1 MSSPPRLAEW
11 IVRFA
16 AGGAEADHVLGDL
29 REEYELHADGG
40 GARRAD
46 GWYWRQT
53 VRSIVPLLRARW
65 ISRHAHP
72 IPRRR
77 DNMDSI
83 KSDFAYAVRGLLR
96 RPVFAIVAVLTL
108 ALGIGTATAIFTIVD
123 GVLLK
128 PLPFAAGGQLITIW
142 QTDTTWR
149 HQATLRDRWD
159 RLWFTY
165 PEYQQWSAA
174 QRSFSNI
181 ALYGDQQ
188 MSMTGAGDPAQ
199 VSVATATP
207 NLMSVLGT
215 HVALGRW
222 FLPNEVGTGTE
233 RLAVISF
240 ELWQTRFGADSGLIG
255 RSITLDDN
263 AFRVVGVLP
272 AEFTLN
278 SLTSTTRGSA
288 SVWIPL
294 GSDGG
299 GQRFDSSYE
308 AIGRL
313 KSGVPLGAATVEI
326 DRLARAASG
335 RAERGA
341 RLVPRLEAETSAAR
355 RPLALLSAGVALLL
369 LMACVNVGMLLLGE
383 APAREM
389 EIATRRALG
398 ASTSRIVRQLLTES
412 LVLAG
417 LGGVGGVLVA
427 LVGVRLLIVGAPP
440 SMPRMDNVGINAAAF
455 AFCGFA
461 VLATALAFGLVPALA
476 VSSAEANESLRARAG
491 NVGRR
496 QKRLQGVAI
505 SLQVAMALVL
515 LVGATVLTR
524 SLRNLNAVESGVRTD
539 DVLTLSV
546 TLPSARYATPAAV
559 LQYFEALTERLA
571 ALPGV
576 RAVGATTSLPFS
588 GRNQTTSVEIDGA
601 SQTGDA
607 KPNVQRRVVRPGY
620 FDAMGIP
627 LRAGHAF
634 DRRESTDSMAVVI
647 DEAMAERLWPGQSPL
662 GKRVKALGGWLT
674 VIGVVGSVYHGR
686 LDEPPRPTF
695 YLPHW
700 RIAARQMTIV
710 LRVDGDPLAHAA
722 DVRRALWSVDGT
734 IPMAGLSTMA
744 SRVST
749 SLSNETYRTALLDV
763 FGAAAA
769 LLTAVGVF
777 GVTTRAVSQR
787 RRELGIRIALG
798 AATTAVV
805 HVVVREQ
812 MLSIAAGLTAGLVA
826 AVVTGPLLRG
836 FAFGTSPT
844 DVGTMLV
851 AALGVI
857 VTSAGAALPAV
868 RAATRI
874 DPAAVIRDS

>member
-1 MSSPPRLAEW
+1 MKNPRPPRLAEW
-11 IVRFA
+11 LVRVA
-16 AGGAEADHVLGDL
+16 AGDDEAEHVLGDL
-29 REEYELHADGG
+29 REEYSA
-40 GARRAD
+40 RAD
-46 GWYWRQT
+46 SRGPDTWYWRQAI
-53 VRSIVPLLRARW
+53 RSVVPLLHARW
-65 ISRHAHP
+65 ISRHAQP
-72 IPRRR
+72 ILRP
-77 DNMDSI
+77 DDMESL
-83 KSDFAYAVRGLLR
+83 KSDFSYALRGLLR
-96 RPVFAIVAVLTL
+96 RPVFTIVAVMTL

-128 PLPFAAGGQLITIW
+128 PLPFARAGRIVTIW

-174 QRSFSNI
+174 QRSFSAI

-215 HVALGRW
+215 RVALGRW

-240 ELWQTRFGADSGLIG
+240 ELWQTRFGGDSALIG
-255 RSITLDDN
+255 KSIALDDN

-272 AEFTLN
+272 SGFTLN
-278 SLTSTTRGSA
+278 SLTSTSRTTA

-308 AIGRL
+308 AIGL
-313 KSGVPLGAATVEI
+313 LSAGVPLDAAAVEI

-341 RLVPRLEAETSAAR
+341 RLVPRLEAETAAAR
-355 RPLALLSAGVALLL
+355 RPLALLSAGVAVLL

-412 LVLAG
+412 VVLAA
-417 LGGVGGVLVA
+417 LGGMAGVFVA
-427 LVGVRLLIVGAPP
+427 YVGVRLLVAGAPP
-440 SMPRMDNVGINAAAF
+440 GMPRMDNVAINVAAL
-455 AFCGFA
+455 AFCAVA
-461 VLATALAFGLVPALA
+461 VLGTAVAFGLVPAVA
-476 VSSAEANESLRARAG
+476 ASSTDANESLRTRTG
-491 NVGRR
+491 QVGRR
-496 QKRLQGVAI
+496 QKRLHGIAI
-505 SLQVAMALVL
+505 SLQVALALVL

-524 SLRNLNAVESGVRTD
+524 SLRNLNAVDSGVRTD

-546 TLPSARYATPAAV
+546 TLPSARYATPASV
-559 LQYFEALTERLA
+559 LQYFDALDARLA

-576 RAVGATTSLPFS
+576 RAVGATSSLPFS
-588 GRNQTTSVEIDGA
+588 GRNQTTSVEIEGTA
-601 SQTGDA
+601 VPSDA

-620 FDAMGIP
+620 FEAMGIP
-627 LRAGHAF
+627 LRAGRLYE
-634 DRRESTDSMAVVI
+634 RRESSDSAAVVI
-647 DEAMAERLWPGQSPL
+647 DETMAERLWPNQSPL
-662 GKRVKALGGWLT
+662 GKRVKAFGGWLT

-700 RIAARQMTIV
+700 RQAARQMTIV

-769 LLTAVGVF
+769 LLTGVGVF
-777 GVTTRAVSQR
+777 GVTARGVSQR

-798 AATTAVV
+798 AATSAVV
-805 HVVVREQ
+805 RVVLREQ
-812 MLSIAAGLTAGLVA
+812 MLSIAAGLAAGLIAAVA
-826 AVVTGPLLRG
+826 AGPLLRG

-844 DVGTMLV
+844 DILTMLV
-851 AALGVI
+851 ACAGLI
-857 VTSAGAALPAV
+857 VTSVCAALPAV

-874 DPAAVIRDS
+874 DPAAVIRDA